1 MHILVKI
8 LAPFSAEMEL
18 RDSLDAKNQTENL
31 EDLNLPKE
39 ILKKLKLIEKAF
51 K

>member
-1 MHILVKI
+1 VKI

-18 RDSLDAKNQTENL
+18 RDSLDSKNQKENL
-31 EDLNLPKE
+31 EDLPQE